1 MMKLEDLPALAIV
14 AATILGCI
22 AAAVSIASEDAASWL
37 VAGTW
42 VLGGVGLVSG
52 FVFVAAVV
60 LGRWLR

>member
-1 MMKLEDLPALAIV
+1 MNREDLPAAAIV

-37 VAGTW
+37 VAGAW
-42 VLGGVGLVSG
+42 VIGGVGLVSG

-60 LGRWLR
+60 LQRWLR

>member
-1 MMKLEDLPALAIV
+1 MKREDLPAAAIV

-37 VAGTW
+37 VAGAW

-52 FVFVAAVV
+52 LVFVVAKVA
-60 LGRWLR
+60 GRWLR

>member
-1 MMKLEDLPALAIV
+1 MKREDLPALAIV

-37 VAGTW
+37 MAAVY

-52 FVFVAAVV
+52 FVYVAAVV

>member
-1 MMKLEDLPALAIV
+1 MNREDLPALAIV
-14 AATILGCI
+14 SATILGCI

-37 VAGTW
+37 MAAVY

-52 FVFVAAVV
+52 FVFVAATV

>member
-1 MMKLEDLPALAIV
+1 MKREDLPAAAIV

-37 VAGTW
+37 MAAVY

-52 FVFVAAVV
+52 FVFVAATV

>member
-1 MMKLEDLPALAIV
+1 MKREDLPAAAIV

-37 VAGTW
+37 VAGAW
-42 VLGGVGLVSG
+42 VLGGIGLVSG
-52 FVFVAAVV
+52 FVFVVATV